1 MSIRFIGGYVA
12 LVAILLFA
20 WTTYSDKNPVFAAA
34 LIFALCAMIAMNIW
48 IHLSLRQHTGTRKA
62 PRPERDKAPSSD

>member
-34 LIFALCAMIAMNIW
+34 LVFALCAMIAMNIW
-48 IHLSLRQHTGTRKA
+48 IHLSLRQHTRKA